1 MNFYEIFLF
10 LMVVFSILLFLN
22 KYHIIMS
29 LLILESIM
37 VLVLGFIFFSSL
49 NIYEDLF
56 VFIMILCLSACESAL
71 GLSLLISIIRCFGS
85 DYMMNLD

>member
-1 MNFYEIFLF
+1 MNFYSFLLL

-29 LLILESIM
+29 LLILEGMM
-37 VLVLGFIFFSSL
+37 VLVLGYIFFSSL
-49 NIYEDLF
+49 SIYENLF
-56 VFIMILCLSACESAL
+56 VFVMILCLSACESAL

-85 DYMMNLD
+85 DFMKNLD